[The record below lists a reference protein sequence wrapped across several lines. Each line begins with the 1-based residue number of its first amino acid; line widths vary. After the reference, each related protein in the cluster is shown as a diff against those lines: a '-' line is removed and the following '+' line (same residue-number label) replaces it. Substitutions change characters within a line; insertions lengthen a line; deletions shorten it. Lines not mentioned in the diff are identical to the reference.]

1 MPKPLDRKS
10 KRALNGILRAAGA
23 DINNA
28 LAAYNT
34 CTFDPHHA
42 AKLKTAHNVVA
53 CLRAEFEDKQYGIA
67 DDYTLYLI
75 CTYEMM
81 AADLIDV
88 VAIATAPPERSD
100 EHLRVHGRHIV
111 GRTLSLA
118 GRTFRET
125 TACNNPA
132 VGLAYLDQWENEV
145 RRSLHLQ
152 RAAA

>member
-1 MPKPLDRKS
+1 MPKPLDRQA
-10 KRALNGILRAAGA
+10 KRTLNKVIRAAWG
-23 DINNA
+23 DINTA
-28 LAAYNT
+28 LVAYNT
-34 CTFDPHHA
+34 CTFQMAHA

-53 CLRAEFEDKQYGIA
+53 QLCAHFEDMHHGVA
-67 DDYTLYLI
+67 DDYTLWLLG
-75 CTYEMM
+75 TYEEC
-81 AADLIDV
+81 AASLIEAV
-88 VAIATAPPERSD
+88 EAACAERRD
-100 EHLRVHGRHIV
+100 EHLRVQGRHVV

-132 VGLAYLDQWENEV
+132 VGLAYLDQWESEV